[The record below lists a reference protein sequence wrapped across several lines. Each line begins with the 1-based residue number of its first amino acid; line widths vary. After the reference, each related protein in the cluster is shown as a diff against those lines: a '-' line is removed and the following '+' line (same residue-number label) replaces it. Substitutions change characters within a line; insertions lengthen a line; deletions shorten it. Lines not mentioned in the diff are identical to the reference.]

1 MTAKVILNPYSHRW
15 NSQRR
20 WKEVEAALKAAGVDF
35 ELVVSERKK
44 HIIELA
50 AQAAREKFS
59 PIIIVGGDG
68 SICESV
74 NGLMQASQSANEPI
88 GPLGIMPTG
97 SANDLVFSLGLP
109 VDMGEAARVIAAGQT
124 RLIDIGKFN
133 DGYFVN
139 NAGLGLESYVSTK
152 HEKIRWLKG
161 ASRYL
166 VAAVQGVMD
175 KPEWE
180 GMIRW
185 DDGEYA
191 GKISLISVG
200 NGRRTGGFFMTP
212 HANLFDGKLTFT
224 YGYRATRLEL
234 FQALPRALNED
245 KGSYVEMEGMYERN
259 STKISVHLETPSPAH
274 ADGELLEGWL
284 QDFEY
289 EIAPKKLQVL
299 AR

>member
-15 NSQRR
+15 SSQRR
-20 WKEVEAALKAAGVDF
+20 WKEAEAALKAAGVDF

-68 SICESV
+68 SISEAA
-74 NGLMQASQSANEPI
+74 NGLMQASGSANEPI

-109 VDMGEAARVIAAGQT
+109 VDMGEAARVIAVGQT

-133 DGYFVN
+133 DRYFVN

-166 VAAVQGVMD
+166 IAAVQGVMD

-180 GMIRW
+180 GVIRW
-185 DDGEYA
+185 DDGEYT

-274 ADGELLEGWL
+274 ADGELLEERL